1 MATSQLITRS
11 CRHMVNSAPVNS
23 SHTRLVTQSTRHII
37 KPPQCWAVQ
46 FRCLGLMSLYK
57 YRMISDNSYLWALK
71 LERTETLHMHVQHG
85 KLLQRVQCRSHW
97 RRRSSWMRRML
108 GQTVRSTHHTAVRYD
123 GQLSTPF
130 YSVMSWLVGNR
141 TLRTQDTSVPR
152 HFGTSAEVSRRHTV
166 RPQDT
171 SAPRHFGTS
180 EWTFWH

>member
-1 MATSQLITRS
+1 M
-11 CRHMVNSAPVNS
+11 
-23 SHTRLVTQSTRHII
+23 I

-141 TLRTQDTSVPR
+141 TLRTQDTSIPR
-152 HFGTSAEVSRRHTV
+152 HLVPKCPKDTSALVSKC
-166 RPQDT
+166 PDS
-171 SAPRHFGTS
+171 SAPRHFSTK
-180 EWTFWH
+180 TFRH